1 MNIIEA
7 LEERYAEINR
17 RAQLYSLNSPHS
29 YTRLRIDAERE
40 GAREMLEAA
49 KEAAKDEKNKVP
61 MRAVISH
68 FLCTGEVIPGYEDS
82 FPRFEAQPRIFAPA
96 ELRHRSATL
105 GTNKR

>member
-17 RAQLYSLNSPHS
+17 RAKFYSLNSSDS
-29 YTRLRIDAERE
+29 YIGLKFACRIG
-40 GAREMLEAA
+40 GARDMLEAA

>member
-17 RAQLYSLNSPHS
+17 RAQLYSLNSPDS

-40 GAREMLEAA
+40 GARMMLEAA
-49 KEAAKDEKNKVP
+49 KEAAKDEKNKIP

>member
-17 RAQLYSLNSPHS
+17 RAQLYSLNSPDS

>member
-17 RAQLYSLNSPHS
+17 RAQLYSLNS
-29 YTRLRIDAERE
+29 RLDAERE